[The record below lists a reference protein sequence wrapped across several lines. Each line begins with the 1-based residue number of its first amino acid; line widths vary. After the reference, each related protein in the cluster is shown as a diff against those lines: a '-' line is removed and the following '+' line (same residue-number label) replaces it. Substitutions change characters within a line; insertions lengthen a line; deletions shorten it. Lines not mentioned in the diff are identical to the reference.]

1 MNKSR
6 TPWTPEEDAVLTE
19 LYYKNLMPA
28 EISAQIGRSVASVD
42 TRRRKLGLDREFR
55 FEKVPAPD
63 DLRERAR
70 TMSVSQLVEFYDR
83 SRSVISR
90 WLHENKIPH
99 IIGRRGKAIPKN
111 FAFIAKTK
119 TQAELAR
126 FYGTDPRTVRGWCL
140 EVNVEPMTHRD
151 AIVNRAQQLEKEAKE
166 KAHEARREFSTKTKM
181 VAADAAHYLR
191 RYYRNVFRTDILMFE
206 QSSKTWGDAYEIQHR
221 GFNQYYVEG
230 KGVLWLD
237 DLIALAEARG
247 FKQEG
252 M

>member
-1 MNKSR
+1 MDKSR
-6 TPWTPEEDAVLTE
+6 TPWTPEEDAVLTD
-19 LYYKNLMPA
+19 LFYQKYSFV
-28 EISAQIGRSVASVD
+28 EISKKIGRSLAAID
-42 TRRRKLGLDREFR
+42 TRRRRLGLDIEYKSQKF
-55 FEKVPAPD
+55 PMPD
-63 DLRERAR
+63 DLEERAR
-70 TMSVSQLVEFYDR
+70 TMSVSQLVEFYDK
-83 SRSVISR
+83 SRTVICR

-111 FAFIAKTK
+111 FALIAKTK

-140 EVNVEPMTHRD
+140 ETNIQPMTHKD
-151 AIVNRAQQLEKEAKE
+151 AVINRMQRYEDEVKE
-166 KAHEARREFSTKTKM
+166 KAHEVRREFNTKTKM
-181 VAADAAHYLR
+181 VAADAAHFLR
-191 RYYRNVFRTDILMFE
+191 RYYHNVFRTDILMFE
-206 QSSKTWGDAYEIQHR
+206 QSSKTWGDAYEIPHR

-237 DLIALAEARG
+237 DLIKLAEAKG